1 MSASAGMSASADFN
15 AKFEEYN
22 GIHEEL
28 KGSPLI
34 DFNENFSSLGIKIH
48 EATALSSTDI
58 TTAVAKKEALDQLK
72 PKLRDLTIEYSKIRD
87 DITLNN
93 ANLEALKVRITEA
106 IAAKTV
112 AAAAKAA
119 QDASTA
125 AQALAVARQ
134 AVQTQIDALNVVIGE
149 RNEAFKQELTSK
161 TQDVDKVRTDIP
173 GKVERIKGL
182 LQGEHISQATKD
194 MVNGI
199 DTDVNTFKSKEGFEI
214 ISKSFK
220 DAHEGE
226 IAGIQGQID
235 ALTKAMSGGDIN
247 KMQSA
252 LASNPIPLSTTLG
265 EFIGAANAFIGT
277 LDAKLTEL
285 DGDEARVKAAIAVD
299 LKTFQEEEAKITEL
313 QLKIDAVVDSQE
325 ITAIIKSIDDKIID
339 VESKYGEVNRLAVTP
354 PLAKQL
360 SNTRYATSITELNTG
375 LMKLDSEIDR
385 LLPNDRFDTI
395 KQQLNDI
402 QSART
407 SRGINAPSSLSIL
420 NKKIQGFQ
428 DKRKEV
434 DNKYN
439 EHHDNHERISAAL
452 LQSRS
457 PSPGGTA
464 AGQIIPTPPS
474 TFRPSIPAP
483 RRLTSAAAAASSSP
497 ENIEKSL
504 SPNQSPRQLRLPSLK
519 DSTVNKNAWDSRL
532 PSLSP
537 PRIELNEMEH
547 MKASASPESIA
558 VGPMEH
564 YVFIPRN
571 KKGTPPVAYLLEIP
585 ADAGDMS
592 PISVDGGEFGGGSKR
607 KHLQTGGAPLP
618 DVLPPN
624 SEIRVID
631 TQTPGMFEFY
641 TGLTPPDVLLHDSSE
656 QISIHPI
663 IEKIRNR
670 MPIDSQAD
678 KTIIYNQIRPYLITK
693 DSSNPLVIGRKAVYK
708 VNILKLLRL
717 LDKELR
723 TGDKYR
729 VTYQNLSAFMD
740 YDGTFGI
747 LNSLFNATFNAVT
760 KQLRSKGPLPSITDV
775 FTEPQIMKIVG
786 WKNKNNNILFDNL
799 FNMFLKQ
806 CKSTGNNSEF
816 LSNINNLGSNPNLY
830 YRFRLNWIIL
840 LAFHSLYI
848 GKSEREN
855 VGWLIDKMHEAFL
868 GWMSREREIFKVMFT
883 PADHNPKNSQTNY
896 SDKVNDIINRDIN
909 RHSSLV
915 STLETIKDKL
925 CDLEENMAMPI
936 EDVKPDED
944 DDDPD
949 YEPSDDSGSDD
960 KSEIGSESG
969 SRSRSSRT
977 SSRDS
982 LSSSGL
988 SYKDV
993 VVQGGPRQGRK
1004 LGLPIPTDIEISKNP
1019 PVAKLNLNP
1028 LLTSGVNRPRVSTDW
1043 INHSLAAAV
1052 ARPRAPKLPDIGLGS
1067 DSDSDSE
1074 SSKYRDVYGGIPG
1087 DGGVKVRP
1095 LISEFR
1101 RGLITQPDI
1110 QQEHNARWATIV
1122 PHPPGQQ
1129 PSIFSRKEQRPLS
1142 ANSSPSS
1149 NGSVQAS
1156 QGSNPGSYTDR
1167 AQSIQYPI
1175 KDATNPDHE
1184 KQNRQLRPGGL
1195 ASLFTIKNNKV
1206 APLGGV
1212 VRKGGSH
1219 KKRTRKHKKHPSIS
1233 ASRRP
1238 TRRRRIPPTEG
1249 HKYTRKRPRT

>member
-1 MSASAGMSASADFN
+1 MSASAGMSASEIADFK

-28 KGSPLI
+28 KGSPFKY
-34 DFNENFSSLGIKIH
+34 FNKNFSSLGIEINK
-48 EATALSSTDI
+48 ATKLKPTNI
-58 TTAVAKKEALDQLK
+58 TTTVTKKKALNQLK
-72 PKLRDLTIEYSKIRD
+72 PKLLGLTTEYNKIRD
-87 DITLNN
+87 GITVNN
-93 ANLEALKVRITEA
+93 ANLEALKVSIEAA

-112 AAAAKAA
+112 AAAAAKAA

-125 AQALAVARQ
+125 AQALAEARQ
-134 AVQTQIDALNVVIGE
+134 AVQTQIDALKAMIGE
-149 RNEAFKQELTSK
+149 RNHAFEQALRSNTTHVLHMVQTVIPNK
-161 TQDVDKVRTDIP
+161 VDDI
-173 GKVERIKGL
+173 KNL
-182 LQGEHISQATKD
+182 LQGEHISQETKA
-194 MVNGI
+194 MVDDI
-199 DTDVNTFKSKEGFEI
+199 DTDITNFKSKEGFEI

-220 DAHEGE
+220 VKHETE
-226 IAGIQGQID
+226 IAGIQGQIGALTD
-235 ALTKAMSGGDIN
+235 ALTGAMSGDIN
-247 KMQSA
+247 AMQSA
-252 LASNPIPLSTTLG
+252 LASTPLPLSTTLRD
-265 EFIGAANAFIGT
+265 FIGAAEAFIGT
-277 LDAKLTEL
+277 LDAKLKKL
-285 DGDEARVKAAIAVD
+285 DDAEARVKAAIQVDKDIAV
-299 LKTFQEEEAKITEL
+299 LLE
-313 QLKIDAVVDSQE
+313 DANKVVDSDKLFVNKLDE
-325 ITAIIKSIDDKIID
+325 ADNIVVTSPSFNTRLGTVLGNAITTLNPFGREVEQINSRFEQMNATMNASYKSSDNYLALKKTIDGLNELYKAQQ
-339 VESKYGEVNRLAVTP
+339 SKYDALNAKYTKYKEAV
-354 PLAKQL
+354 A
-360 SNTRYATSITELNTG
+360 
-375 LMKLDSEIDR
+375 
-385 LLPNDRFDTI
+385 
-395 KQQLNDI
+395 
-402 QSART
+402 
-407 SRGINAPSSLSIL
+407 
-420 NKKIQGFQ
+420 
-428 DKRKEV
+428 
-434 DNKYN
+434 
-439 EHHDNHERISAAL
+439 
-452 LQSRS
+452 
-457 PSPGGTA
+457 
-464 AGQIIPTPPS
+464 TPPS
-474 TFRPSIPAP
+474 TLRPSIPAP
-483 RRLTSAAAAASSSP
+483 RPFPPPAAAAAAAASSSSA
-497 ENIEKSL
+497 NIEKSI
-504 SPNQSPRQLRLPSLK
+504 SPNQSPRQLPLPSLK
-519 DSTVNKNAWDSRL
+519 DSTVKKNAWESRL

-571 KKGTPPVAYLLEIP
+571 QKGTPPVAYLLEIP

-592 PISVDGGEFGGGSKR
+592 PRSVDGGEFGGGSKR

-656 QISIHPI
+656 KIAIHPI

-670 MPIDSQAD
+670 MPIVSPPD

-693 DSSNPLVIGRKAVYK
+693 DSTNPLVIGRKAVYK

-717 LDKELR
+717 LDKELD

-729 VTYQNLSAFMD
+729 VAYQNLSAFME
-740 YDGTFGI
+740 YDGTFNI
-747 LNSLFNATFNAVT
+747 LDSLFNATFNADT
-760 KQLRSKGPLPSITDV
+760 TQLRSKGPLPSITDV
-775 FTEPQIMKIVG
+775 FKKREIIMKIVG
-786 WKNKNNNILFDNL
+786 WETKDKNVLFDNL

-806 CKSTGNNSEF
+806 CKSTRKNSEF
-816 LSNINNLGSNPNLY
+816 LSNINNLGSKPNLY

-868 GWMSREREIFKVMFT
+868 GWMSRERDIFKLMFT

-896 SDKVNDIINRDIN
+896 SDKVNGIINRDIN

-960 KSEIGSESG
+960 ESGIYSDSGSEIGSESG
-969 SRSRSSRT
+969 RT

-1004 LGLPIPTDIEISKNP
+1004 FLRPRLPISTDIEISKNP
-1019 PVAKLNLNP
+1019 PVAKLNFKP
-1028 LLTSGVNRPRVSTDW
+1028 SRVSSDW

-1052 ARPRAPKLPDIGLGS
+1052 ERPRAPKLPDIGLGS
-1067 DSDSDSE
+1067 DSDSNSD

-1087 DGGVKVRP
+1087 DGGVKP
-1095 LISEFR
+1095 LISDIR
-1101 RGLITQPDI
+1101 RGRITQQDI
-1110 QQEHNARWATIV
+1110 QQEQEHNARWATRATRIV
-1122 PHPPGQQ
+1122 PHPPDRQ
-1129 PSIFSRKEQRPLS
+1129 PQFSIRKGRPFS

-1149 NGSVQAS
+1149 ISSVQAS

-1167 AQSIQYPI
+1167 GQRGPRGNQVHPSLSPIPTQLVPI
-1175 KDATNPDHE
+1175 KHAINPGHDIAT
-1184 KQNRQLRPGGL
+1184 RYAAGTGGL
-1195 ASLFTIKNNKV
+1195 ASLFKKPVTRDNRI
-1206 APLGGV
+1206 
-1212 VRKGGSH
+1212 GGSH

-1238 TRRRRIPPTEG
+1238 TRRRRNPPTEG